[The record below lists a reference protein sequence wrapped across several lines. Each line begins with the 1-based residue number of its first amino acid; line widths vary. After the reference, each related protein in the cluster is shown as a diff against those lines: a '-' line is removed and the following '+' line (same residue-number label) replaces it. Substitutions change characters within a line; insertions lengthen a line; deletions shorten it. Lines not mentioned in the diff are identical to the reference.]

1 MDKVEQHLHAS
12 RKKKGAL
19 LFVLID
25 SEVSKMNESAKLA
38 KEVEKIGAAAI
49 LVGGSSAI
57 DQLEMAEV
65 VKTIKKS
72 IKIDRKSTRLNS
84 SH

>member
-25 SEVSKMNESAKLA
+25 SEVSKM
-38 KEVEKIGAAAI
+38 
-49 LVGGSSAI
+49 
-57 DQLEMAEV
+57 
-65 VKTIKKS
+65 
-72 IKIDRKSTRLNS
+72 
-84 SH
+84 